1 MNTKIVW
8 HEYGTGEPVVLLH
21 GGHGSHQHWMRNVDA
36 LSNHYRVL
44 VPDMPGYGESDTPP
58 EPTMESLVDTLR
70 VALNERIGAE
80 TPVRLAGFSFGGL
93 VAAKMAAQRPNI
105 THLVLLGA
113 AGHGTTRRPKGKL
126 QDWKTALQANDDVA
140 LRGVMRHNLLMHM
153 LAQELSVSDE
163 ALDIHTSAC
172 LQTRFHSK
180 KISRAGGLM
189 DALSGARQVNPRMS
203 ISALWGEHD
212 VTCTP
217 ASVLEMLESQGALS
231 HKQIIPN
238 AGHWVQYEA
247 ADLTN
252 SFLLKA
258 L

>member
-1 MNTKIVW
+1 MSLSW
-8 HEYGTGEPVVLLH
+8 HEFGSIKNPSLVLLH
-21 GGHGSHQHWMRNVDA
+21 GGHGSWQHWIRNVDA
-36 LSNHYRVL
+36 LSKHYRVL
-44 VPDMPGYGESDTPP
+44 VPDLPGYGESDTPP
-58 EPTMESLVDTLR
+58 EPTMESLVDTIR
-70 VALNERIGAE
+70 VALDERIGE
-80 TPVRLAGFSFGGL
+80 GTPVRLAGFSFGGL
-93 VAAKMAAQRPNI
+93 VAAKMAAQRPDI
-105 THLVLLGA
+105 THLVLLGS

-126 QDWKTALQANDDVA
+126 LNWTDTQGANDDVA
-140 LRGVMRHNLLMHM
+140 LQGVMRHNLIMHM
-153 LAQELSVSDE
+153 LAHEASVSDE
-163 ALDIHTSAC
+163 ALAIHTSAC
-172 LQTRFHSK
+172 LQTRFYSK
-180 KISRAGGLM
+180 KISRAGGLLE
-189 DALSGARQVNPRMS
+189 ALSRAQEINPRMS

-231 HKQIIPN
+231 HKQIISN